1 MAIEYCIDDERQLLL
16 MKGLGTLTTEDIQAY
31 QREVLSRSDLAGYSE
46 LLDLREVR
54 NIVLTT
60 IGKIQLFMQA
70 SKGMNSASGDTR
82 LAIVASPDE
91 SFGLGRI
98 YEIYRKLR
106 GKSTEESGAFR
117 SMEDALAFLQCGD
130 ATLSETAAR

>member
-1 MAIEYCIDDERQLLL
+1 MAIEYGIDDERRLLL
-16 MKGLGTLTTEDIQAY
+16 MKGLGTLTAEDIQTY
-31 QREVLSRSDLAGYSE
+31 LRDVLSRSDLAGYSE

-60 IGKIQLFMQA
+60 LGKIQLFMQA
-70 SKGMNSASGDTR
+70 STGMKAAAADTR

-91 SFGLGRI
+91 TFGLGRI

-106 GKSTEESGAFR
+106 GKGSEEAGAFR
-117 SMEDALAFLQCGD
+117 SMEEALLFLQDSPAALAD
-130 ATLSETAAR
+130 TAGA